1 MFYHQ
6 IELEDEVEAEKRLS
20 DNLMKDPLMA
30 AQKDWVYK
38 EAKLESE
45 VQQVTSKLSSTKA
58 KVSSL

>member
-1 MFYHQ
+1 
-6 IELEDEVEAEKRLS
+6 
-20 DNLMKDPLMA
+20 MKDPLMA

-58 KVSSL
+58 KVSSLWFVIFKVVPLSG